1 MSGDYDISGL
11 NVLLVERHAYMR
23 RIIHDILRTF
33 GITAVREAASAD
45 QAFEMFN
52 EQIPDLVL
60 TDWSPGLDGILL
72 LRRIRTSI
80 DSMDPYAPVI
90 VITANTEIRHVVAAR
105 DAGMTEFLAKPLTA
119 KLLYMRIKSIIERQ
133 RVFIRAH
140 GFFGPDRRRRRVDYN
155 GGERRAHHNLAG
167 TDRRQ
172 RQTPFAG
179 PERRQGYPGY
189 VPPDRRTEE
198 RRPH

>member
-11 NVLLVERHAYMR
+11 NVLLVEKHAYMR
-23 RIIHDILRTF
+23 RIVHDILRTF
-33 GITAVREAASAD
+33 GISAVREAATVEA
-45 QAFEMFN
+45 AFEMFN
-52 EQIPDLVL
+52 ERLPDLVL
-60 TDWSPGLDGILL
+60 TDWSPGLDGLFL
-72 LRRIRTSI
+72 MRRIRTDI
-80 DSMDPYAPVI
+80 ESMDPYAPII

-119 KLLYMRIKSIIERQ
+119 RLLYLRIKSIIERQ

-140 GFFGPDRRRRRVDYN
+140 DFFGPDRRRRRADFN
-155 GGERRAHHNLAG
+155 GQDRRAHRNVAG

-172 RQTPFAG
+172 RQIPFAG

-189 VPPDRRTEE
+189 VPPDRRDGD
-198 RRPH
+198 RPPA